1 MKFVPRLDRDRTT
14 LLIYAQLAIW
24 GYFLYGFGPAVPLL
38 RDEQGVSAALAGLH
52 GTGLAVG
59 IVFGG
64 LLFTFLARRIGRGP
78 TIWVGMGGIVF
89 VVGLLWVAHPLPLT
103 IAAAVA
109 ASTCGSLIVNG
120 VNVALSDYHGPAAP
134 AAISEANAAAAFTGL
149 LAPLVVGA
157 SVAIGL
163 GWRPALTVE
172 LALIATVAL
181 VAFAWRI
188 RIPRRVD
195 EEPVPLAERH
205 KLPRPYWIAWTLMAA
220 TASIEVCLSLW
231 AVDVLRTH
239 AGMSS
244 GAAAAAISA
253 ILIGMF
259 VGRLLGGR
267 FALRVPPVRLLLV
280 ALGVSFAG
288 FALFWT
294 STAGWLAV
302 AGLFV
307 AGLGNS
313 VHYPL
318 AISMALEAATGQEDR
333 AAGYSSYSIA
343 VGFGVAPF
351 ALGWIADQVG
361 AHRAFL
367 ILPGFILAAAAL
379 TVWLGRATRAAATVV
394 AVPVSADGRA

>member
-1 MKFVPRLDRDRTT
+1 VPRLNRDRTT
-14 LLIYAQLAIW
+14 LLIYAQLAVW

-64 LLFTFLARRIGRGP
+64 LLFTYLARRIGRGP
-78 TIWVGMGGIVF
+78 TIWVGMGGVVF
-89 VVGLLWVAHPLPLT
+89 VVGLLWVARPLPLT
-103 IAAAVA
+103 IAAAVI

-149 LAPLVVGA
+149 LAPLVVGG
-157 SVAIGL
+157 SVALGL
-163 GWRPALTVE
+163 GWRPALTVVI
-172 LALIATVAL
+172 ALVAAVAL
-181 VAFAWRI
+181 VAYGLRI
-188 RIPRRVD
+188 RVPRRPPAGA
-195 EEPVPLAERH
+195 PVPAADRPR
-205 KLPRPYWIAWTLMAA
+205 LPLPYWIAWTLMAA
-220 TASIEVCLSLW
+220 CASIEVCLSLW

-239 AGMSS
+239 AGLSS
-244 GAAAAAISA
+244 GAAAAAISG
-253 ILIGMF
+253 ILVGMF
-259 VGRLLGGR
+259 LGRLVGGR
-267 FALRVPPVRLLLV
+267 FALRVPPVRLLLI
-280 ALGVSFAG
+280 ALGVSFLG

-302 AGLFV
+302 AGLFI

-318 AISMALEAATGQEDR
+318 AISMALGAARGQEDR
-333 AAGYSSYSIA
+333 AAGFSSYAIA

-351 ALGWIADQVG
+351 ALGWISDQVG
-361 AHRAFL
+361 PHRAFL
-367 ILPGFILAAAAL
+367 ILPGFIFAAVAL
-379 TVWLGRATRAAATVV
+379 TVWLGRATRAAAAVV